1 MSARRRIG
9 SLACGLALAALA
21 WIGQA
26 DPAFAAASLPEIAA
40 ELKSR
45 LAEKSI
51 QIDAHL
57 LKSGSIRRFYAERD
71 FRPLWVGRMDGERQ
85 AEQLVEV
92 LRQAGR
98 EGLEP
103 TDYAPGS
110 IASRIGRDSSTE
122 MAELDL
128 LLTHEILRY
137 VEDLRNGRTAPR
149 AADPELFVNP
159 RKLDRRAILEGAAG
173 VFDLRKFLAGFI
185 PGNPVYGRL
194 RKLLAEYRS
203 IAARGGWPVVPKGRD
218 LEEGM
223 RHRRVELLRRR
234 LALSGD
240 LPGAA
245 TGSTTF
251 DFELT
256 QAVQSFQRRHGLEAD
271 GVVGPV
277 TRRALN
283 VSLDDRMQQVIINME
298 RWRWMPDDLGKRYI
312 LVNIAAFG
320 LQVVEDGW
328 PLLDMRVVIGRPY
341 RRTPWFSGRMTY
353 LEFNPVWNVPTS
365 IAERD
370 YLPRLRKDPSILAEE
385 NIRVLAS
392 GQSRLQEVDPA
403 KIDWHRV
410 RAGRFPYVLRQDP
423 GPENALGRVKFMFP
437 NAFNVYLHDTPKGEL
452 FSRRVRTFSS
462 GCIRVDRPLELANFL
477 FKDDPTW
484 TPERIDEVLRE
495 GATTRADLP
504 APLPVHL
511 TYSTV
516 WAGSDGVVNFRADIY
531 GRDALLG
538 KALFGRAYRSADL
551 GARAVLAAIAQ

>member
-1 MSARRRIG
+1 MSAGRRTSSI
-9 SLACGLALAALA
+9 ACGLALAVLT

-26 DPAFAAASLPEIAA
+26 SPAFAAASLPEIAA

-45 LAEKSI
+45 LTAKSV
-51 QIDAHL
+51 QVDAHL
-57 LKSGSIRRFYAERD
+57 LKSERIRRFYAERD

-92 LRQAGR
+92 LRQVGR

-103 TDYAPGS
+103 ADYAPGS
-110 IASRIGRDSSTE
+110 IAGRIGLDSSVE

-149 AADPELFVNP
+149 AADPELFVNL
-159 RKLDRRAILEGAAG
+159 RKLDRRAILEGATA
-173 VFDLRKFLAGFI
+173 VFDLRKFLAGFV
-185 PGNPVYGRL
+185 PANPVYGRL
-194 RKLLAEYRS
+194 RKLLAVYRT
-203 IAARGGWPVVPKGRD
+203 IAARGGWPAVPKGRA

-223 RHRRVELLRRR
+223 RNRRVALLRQR

-245 TGSTTF
+245 TGSQAF

-256 QAVQSFQRRHGLEAD
+256 QAVQSFQRRHGLEDD
-271 GVVGPV
+271 GVVGPA

-283 VSLDDRMQQVIINME
+283 VPVADRIQQIVINME
-298 RWRWMPDDLGKRYI
+298 RWRWMPDDLGARYI

-320 LQVVEDGW
+320 LQVVEGGW
-328 PLLDMRVVIGRPY
+328 PLLNMRVVIGRPY

-353 LEFNPVWNVPTS
+353 LEFNPTWNVPTS
-365 IAERD
+365 IAEKD
-370 YLPRLRKDPSILAEE
+370 YLPRLRKDPTILAEQ
-385 NIRVLAS
+385 NIRVLTS
-392 GQSRLQEVDPA
+392 GQSRLHEVDPA
-403 KIDWHRV
+403 KVDWHRV
-410 RAGRFPYVLRQDP
+410 RAGKFPYMLRQDP

-437 NAFNVYLHDTPKGEL
+437 NAFNVYLHDTPRGEL

-477 FKDDPTW
+477 FKDDPNW
-484 TPERIDEVLRE
+484 TPEKIDEVLR
-495 GATTRADLP
+495 GGTTTRADLP
-504 APLPVHL
+504 AALPVHL

-516 WAGSDGVVNFRADIY
+516 WAGSDGVVNFREDIY

-538 KALFGRAYRSADL
+538 KALFGRAYRSAGR
-551 GARAVLAAIAQ
+551 GASANLASR

>member
-1 MSARRRIG
+1 MSARRQIG
-9 SLACGLALAALA
+9 SLARGLALAALA
-21 WIGQA
+21 WIGLA
-26 DPAFAAASLPEIAA
+26 SPAFAAASLPEIAA

-45 LAEKSI
+45 LAAKSV
-51 QIDAHL
+51 QVDAHL
-57 LKSGSIRRFYAERD
+57 LNSAAIRPFYAERD

-110 IASRIGRDSSTE
+110 IARRIGRDSSVE

-137 VEDLRNGRTAPR
+137 VADLRNGRTAPR
-149 AADPELFVNP
+149 AADPELFVKP
-159 RKLDRRAILEGAAG
+159 RKLDRRAILKGAAA
-173 VFDLRKFLAGFI
+173 VFDLRKFLADFI
-185 PGNPVYGRL
+185 PGNPVYGRFK
-194 RKLLAEYRS
+194 KLLAEHQS
-203 IAARGGWPVVPKGRD
+203 IAARGGWPVVPKGRA

-223 RHRRVELLRRR
+223 RHRRVGLLRRR
-234 LALSGD
+234 LALSDD
-240 LPGAA
+240 LPGVATDSAA
-245 TGSTTF
+245 F

-256 QAVQSFQRRHGLEAD
+256 QAVQSFQRRHGLEDD
-271 GVVGPV
+271 GVVGPA

-283 VSLDDRMQQVIINME
+283 VPVEKRIQQIIINME
-298 RWRWMPDDLGKRYI
+298 RWRWMPDDLGARYI

-328 PLLDMRVVIGRPY
+328 PLLNMRVVIGRPY

-353 LEFNPVWNVPTS
+353 LEFNPTWNVPTS
-365 IAERD
+365 IAVRD
-370 YLPRLRKDPSILAEE
+370 YLPRLRKDPTILAKQH
-385 NIRVLAS
+385 IRVLTS
-392 GQSRLQEVDPA
+392 GQSRLREVDPA

-410 RAGRFPYVLRQDP
+410 RAGKFPYLLRQDP
-423 GPENALGRVKFMFP
+423 GPQNALGRVKFMFP
-437 NAFNVYLHDTPKGEL
+437 NAFSVYLHDTPRGEL

-462 GCIRVDRPLELANFL
+462 GCIRVDRPVELANFL
-477 FKDDPTW
+477 FKDDPNW
-484 TPERIDEVLRE
+484 TPERIDEVLRS
-495 GATTRADLP
+495 GRTTRADLST
-504 APLPVHL
+504 PLPIHL

-516 WAGSDGVVNFRADIY
+516 WPGRDGVVSFREDIY

-538 KALFGRAYRSADL
+538 KALFGRAYRSA
-551 GARAVLAAIAQ
+551 V